1 MAINIRQKGA
11 GGEREV
17 IDALQ
22 PYVWAVKKEYGI
34 PFEYMKP
41 DLQRNQNQSAVG
53 GSDIT
58 NPFGLSIEVKR
69 QEALSVGTWWKQC
82 ERSAQAANEVPVLLY
97 RQNGK
102 KWHCV
107 MYAEAAL
114 PATNG
119 SVATSMKVLCEIDWA
134 TFQFWF
140 EQWVRRKLL

>member
-1 MAINIRQKGA
+1 VAINIRQKGA

-114 PATNG
+114 PASQC

>member
-1 MAINIRQKGA
+1 MATINIRQKGA

-22 PYVWAVKKEYGI
+22 PYVWAVKNEYGI

-82 ERSAQAANEVPVLLY
+82 ERSAQATNEVPVLLY

-102 KWHCV
+102 KWHCM
-107 MYAEAAL
+107 MYADLPL
-114 PATNG
+114 PAAPNH
-119 SVATSMKVLCEIDWA
+119 ASMKAVVEIDWA
-134 TFQFWF
+134 TFQAWF
-140 EQWVRRKLL
+140 EVWIRRKLAV